1 MRRMKTIFM
10 YIGLIAAFYIFSN
23 VLIYFSI
30 QLSYKNIP
38 EGEIVKGS
46 PEIVVTDAKAT
57 NMNGFI
63 KMKVTNQTDTTINN
77 RYIKVDLLS
86 QNDNII
92 GTKSLVVDNL
102 TPGETREMEIK
113 FKLERVKSF
122 KIETTDEI
130 IKEEETETERK
141 DKEMYDMA
149 FLVSGILLFPL
160 VVTTI
165 LPPW

>member
-1 MRRMKTIFM
+1 
-10 YIGLIAAFYIFSN
+10 
-23 VLIYFSI
+23 
-30 QLSYKNIP
+30 
-38 EGEIVKGS
+38 
-46 PEIVVTDAKAT
+46 
-57 NMNGFI
+57 
-63 KMKVTNQTDTTINN
+63 
-77 RYIKVDLLS
+77 
-86 QNDNII
+86 
-92 GTKSLVVDNL
+92 
-102 TPGETREMEIK
+102 MEIK